1 MSDQLSIEFNAGL
14 SEEEKNDLEQMI
26 QEFQN
31 SRTTAEPGD
40 DIATLQQQLN
50 TMNKHLAHLTNMI
63 LTFDQRI
70 KPLNETIR
78 LTFQKSEI
86 LNQRIN
92 MLIDSIRTGDLL

>member
-1 MSDQLSIEFNAGL
+1 MSDQLSIELNAGL
-14 SEEEKNDLEQMI
+14 SEEEKSDLEQMI
-26 QEFQN
+26 KEFQN
-31 SRTTAEPGD
+31 SRSTTEPGD
-40 DIATLQQQLN
+40 DIATLQEQLN
-50 TMNKHLAHLTNMI
+50 TMNKRLAHLTNMI

-70 KPLNETIR
+70 KPLSETIR